1 MIILILVIVS
11 VLLALANKVTPTKIH
26 IPTELLH
33 LVTIYR
39 LCSFVASCV
48 LYYVLNLMFLDR
60 GTLISSVIRGDVEV
74 VEGIS
79 SSNKS
84 TDGEIAQAEKGL
96 KTGESNADDDGGHR
110 EVGITA

>member
-11 VLLALANKVTPTKIH
+11 VLPALANKVTPTKVH
-26 IPTELLH
+26 IPIELFHLH
-33 LVTIYR
+33 W

-60 GTLISSVIRGDVEV
+60 GTLIPSVIRGDVEV
-74 VEGIS
+74 VEGTS
-79 SSNKS
+79 SSNES
-84 TDGEIAQAEKGL
+84 TDGEIGQAEQGL
-96 KTGESNADDDGGHR
+96 KTGESNAVNDEGSR